1 MIYLKNINLINL
13 KEREKYIIWRKRH
26 RVRLI
31 DIARYCGCSIASI
44 SRWENGLVIMSDEIV
59 SKYNDYIRKFEEG
72 RIYATNE

>member
-1 MIYLKNINLINL
+1 MRYLKNINL

-59 SKYNDYIRKFEEG
+59 SKYNDYINKYEEG
-72 RIYATNE
+72 KIYATNE